1 MKGQT
6 YRMAMLFDFF
16 GDVLTDRQKDYFH
29 LYYNED
35 LSLSEIALRFDIT
48 RQGVRDAIARAEN
61 TLLDI
66 EKKTGLVASFHNTRA
81 QLQKL
86 SETSQEL
93 SAYAQRSNDT
103 NLIQLARQ
111 VEENVANLLKVD
123 DAEEVM

>member
-35 LSLSEIALRFDIT
+35 LSLSEIAQRFDIT
-48 RQGVRDAIARAEN
+48 RQGVRDAIGRAEN
-61 TLLDI
+61 TLMDI
-66 EKKTGLVASFHNTRA
+66 EEKTGLVASFHNTRA

-93 SAYAQRSNDT
+93 SSYAQRSSDT
-103 NLIQLARQ
+103 NLIQLAKQ
-111 VEENVANLLKVD
+111 LEGNIADLLKVD
-123 DAEEVM
+123 DTEEVM

>member
-35 LSLSEIALRFDIT
+35 LSLSEIAQRFDIT
-48 RQGVRDAIARAEN
+48 RQGVRDAIGRAEN

-66 EKKTGLVASFHNTRA
+66 EAKTGLVASFHATRA
-81 QLQKL
+81 QLSQLAQTSEDL
-86 SETSQEL
+86 STF
-93 SAYAQRSNDT
+93 AQRSGDS
-103 NLIQLARQ
+103 NLLQLAKRL
-111 VEENVANLLKVD
+111 EENVANLLK
-123 DAEEVM
+123 EEEE